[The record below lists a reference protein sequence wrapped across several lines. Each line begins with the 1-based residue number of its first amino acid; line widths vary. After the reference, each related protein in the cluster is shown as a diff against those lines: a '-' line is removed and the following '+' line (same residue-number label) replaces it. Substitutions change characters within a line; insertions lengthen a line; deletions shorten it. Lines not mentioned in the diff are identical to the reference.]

1 MTDIAI
7 TYEDGLRLSE
17 LQGQL
22 AQLQYDLNHIDV
34 TTLPEKIK
42 ICIILALVGLFVL
55 WIVLAILVELA
66 EGRFMD
72 DRSEAILYS
81 VGALAVIIGFVV
93 VAILATGWYE
103 QLCIVDLESQMANVQ
118 GQMDAIYAKYGGA

>member
-66 EGRFMD
+66 GGRFMD

>member
-42 ICIILALVGLFVL
+42 ICIILALVGLLAL

-66 EGRFMD
+66 DGRFMD

-93 VAILATGWYE
+93 IAILATRWYE

>member
-55 WIVLAILVELA
+55 WIVLAILAELA
-66 EGRFMD
+66 GGRFMD

>member
-22 AQLQYDLNHIDV
+22 AQLQYDFNHVDV

-42 ICIILALVGLFVL
+42 ICIILALVGLLVL
-55 WIVLAILVELA
+55 WIVLAILVELV

-93 VAILATGWYE
+93 IAILATGWYE

>member
-34 TTLPEKIK
+34 TTLPEKIR
-42 ICIILALVGLFVL
+42 ICIILALVGLLVL
-55 WIVLAILVELA
+55 WIVLAILAELA
-66 EGRFMD
+66 GGRFMD

>member
-22 AQLQYDLNHIDV
+22 AQLQYDLGHIDV

-42 ICIILALVGLFVL
+42 ICIILTLVGLFVL
-55 WIVLAILVELA
+55 WIVLAILVELV

-93 VAILATGWYE
+93 IAILATGWYE

>member
-55 WIVLAILVELA
+55 WIVLAILSELA
-66 EGRFMD
+66 DGCFWD

-93 VAILATGWYE
+93 IAILATGWYE